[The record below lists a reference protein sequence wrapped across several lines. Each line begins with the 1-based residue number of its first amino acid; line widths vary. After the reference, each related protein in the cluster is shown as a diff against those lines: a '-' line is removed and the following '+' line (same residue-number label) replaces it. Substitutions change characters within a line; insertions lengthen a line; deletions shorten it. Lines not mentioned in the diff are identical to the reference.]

1 MMVIKYS
8 SVMTVVH
15 FIVRHMKFNRFLHP
29 NEILVHFILRQI
41 KFNRFSHPNEVLQG
55 FISHISAPTEGLSK
69 L

>member
-1 MMVIKYS
+1 MMVIKYI

-15 FIVRHMKFNRFLHP
+15 FIVRHMQFNRFLHP
-29 NEILVHFILRQI
+29 NEVFAHFIVRQI
-41 KFNRFSHPNEVLQG
+41 NSIDFRIQMRFLKG